1 MASEYVPTTNELFN
15 IAQQS
20 ISLASLSAGRIGGLN
35 APGLKETGF
44 SFQVGEINLDEPPK
58 FSDLFDGSDN
68 ANAVTAQLNDKVDA
82 WLAKYF
88 PSINGAF
95 KNVPDDWL
103 IGVISGTKPFGIDS
117 TIFDLVWHR
126 ARDRAG
132 RTVRSEQRT
141 LEQNFSARGFS
152 LPPGALVDALAQS
165 EQRASDAIL
174 DVNREQAIQDAQ
186 IKKDLLQA
194 AVQVASQ
201 LKQGILNTSAEFF
214 KAYYNVYGLDNDTAR
229 IRAQAYQ
236 AYYQALASYYNV
248 EVSWEQLRLRAAETN
263 SGVDNGIDRNRVSLF
278 GANSAAAAHA
288 QASRGFADIASSS
301 AAAAGTLVAQIE
313 SV

>member
-1 MASEYVPTTNELFN
+1 MASEYAPTTDELFA
-15 IAQQS
+15 IAQQT
-20 ISLASLSAGRIGGLN
+20 IGLASLSAGRIGGLN
-35 APGLKETGF
+35 TPGLKETGF
-44 SFQVGEINLDEPPK
+44 SFTVDPVNLGEPPK
-58 FSDLFDGSDN
+58 FSDLFDGTDN
-68 ANAVTAQLNDKVDA
+68 ANEIIAQLNDKVDA

-103 IGVISGTKPFGIDS
+103 IGVITGVKPFGIDS

-126 ARDRAG
+126 VRDRAA

-152 LPPGALVDALAQS
+152 IPPGALVDALAQS
-165 EQRASDAIL
+165 EQRGSDAVL
-174 DVNREQAIQDAQ
+174 DVNREQAVKDAE
-186 IKKDLLQA
+186 IKKDLLQM
-194 AVQVASQ
+194 AVQVAAQ
-201 LKQGILNTSAEFF
+201 LKNGILNTSAEFF
-214 KAYYNVYGLDNDTAR
+214 KAYYNVYGLDNETAR

-236 AYYQALASYYNV
+236 AFYNALASFYNV

-263 SGVDNGIDRNRVSLF
+263 SAVDNDIDRNRVALF
-278 GANSAAAAHA
+278 GSNSAAAAHA